1 MAVKEVKDYDL
12 FVLSGMLSTT
22 AAPLTY
28 YGQTI
33 NNNPWTVATPNDFRQ
48 KIYKALITNTGS
60 SAATVTISAT
70 NGTTTYTLAQIS
82 VPAGATESISE
93 EDYSIVATAGYYF
106 TASISTGSGYIN
118 AQAYFSPG

>member
-12 FVLSGMLSTT
+12 FVLSGTLSTT
-22 AAPLTY
+22 ASPLTY

-33 NNNPWTVATPNDFRQ
+33 NNNPWTVTTPNDFRQ

-93 EDYSIVATAGYYF
+93 EDYSIVASAGYYF

-118 AQAYFSPG
+118 ALAYFSPG

>member
-1 MAVKEVKDYDL
+1 
-12 FVLSGMLSTT
+12 
-22 AAPLTY
+22 
-28 YGQTI
+28 
-33 NNNPWTVATPNDFRQ
+33 
-48 KIYKALITNTGS
+48 LITNTGS

-118 AQAYFSPG
+118 ALAYFSPG

>member
-1 MAVKEVKDYDL
+1 MTAKEVKDYDL
-12 FVLSGMLSTT
+12 FVLSGTLSTT
-22 AAPLTY
+22 ASPLTY

-33 NNNPWTVATPNDFRQ
+33 NNNPWTVVTPNDFRQ

-60 SAATVTISAT
+60 STATVTISAT

-93 EDYSIVATAGYYF
+93 KDYSMIATAGYYF

-118 AQAYFSPG
+118 ALAYFSPG